1 MLEDLDAAFFVTALA
16 RRGDLVLLGDLT
28 YSAASREGLVPP
40 GAPARGEVTMRS
52 LTLAAGKR
60 FDAGGGTAVDVLGG
74 LRAWSVDGLVAVPA
88 AAVSL
93 APGAEFVDP
102 ILALRVNTPLSDRW
116 SLLGYADLGGFGLG
130 SDFTWQLAVTANYQ
144 VSDRVF
150 LSLGWRQLHLD
161 YSDDGTEFDGSMG
174 GPLVGA
180 TLTF

>member
-1 MLEDLDAAFFVTALA
+1 M
-16 RRGDLVLLGDLT
+16 
-28 YSAASREGLVPP
+28 
-40 GAPARGEVTMRS
+40 
-52 LTLAAGKR
+52 
-60 FDAGGGTAVDVLGG
+60 
-74 LRAWSVDGLVAVPA
+74 
-88 AAVSL
+88 
-93 APGAEFVDP
+93 
-102 ILALRVNTPLSDRW
+102 
-116 SLLGYADLGGFGLG
+116 G